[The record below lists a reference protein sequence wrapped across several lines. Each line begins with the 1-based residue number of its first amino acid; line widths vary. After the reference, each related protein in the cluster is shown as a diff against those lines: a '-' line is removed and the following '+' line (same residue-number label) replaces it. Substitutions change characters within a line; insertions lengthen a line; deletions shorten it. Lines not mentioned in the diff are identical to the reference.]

1 MAKEES
7 IMEDKDVRTDHR
19 ESESKKQP
27 YEPPEA
33 TVVPVRL
40 EERVLGCNFST
51 IQVCGLTE

>member
-1 MAKEES
+1 
-7 IMEDKDVRTDHR
+7 MEDKDVRTDHR